1 MQTFEAHEF
10 EDGELADAGGENGFG
25 ELGVEEV
32 VRKVDI
38 EIQNHASSR
47 TFRNRQSI
55 VKRGEGEITLLNVKP
70 AVGFTLPSAG
80 VTPAPLYKTKMRGSV
95 PVRRGKAGFTSPAAG
110 DGVAS
115 RESGEVV

>member
-1 MQTFEAHEF
+1 
-10 EDGELADAGGENGFG
+10 
-25 ELGVEEV
+25 LGVEEV

-38 EIQNHASSR
+38 EIHNHASSR

-80 VTPAPLYKTKMRGSV
+80 VTLHPVKSTNRKMARTPFCSQVLFPVSFSHLRVIQSGSCCSEESRV
-95 PVRRGKAGFTSPAAG
+95 ITSPAAG
-110 DGVAS
+110 DGVVS
-115 RESGEVV
+115 RELGEVV